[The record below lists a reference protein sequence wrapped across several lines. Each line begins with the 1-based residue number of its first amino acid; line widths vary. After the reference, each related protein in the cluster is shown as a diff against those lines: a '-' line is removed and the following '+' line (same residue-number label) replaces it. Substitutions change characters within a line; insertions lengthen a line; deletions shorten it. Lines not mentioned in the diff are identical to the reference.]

1 MFSLNPLCSQACQVY
16 SLIWL
21 GYSFIP
27 KGIYDWYIS
36 FHPYYDCFD
45 DQRYNEV
52 DDVEL
57 LVHYVG
63 RNANEVVGD
72 VNA

>member
-1 MFSLNPLCSQACQVY
+1 MGLVRKERN
-16 SLIWL
+16 
-21 GYSFIP
+21 
-27 KGIYDWYIS
+27 
-36 FHPYYDCFD
+36 YDCFD

-63 RNANEVVGD
+63 RNANEVADD

>member
-1 MFSLNPLCSQACQVY
+1 MFCSSWEESLSCAADGLVGMVRKERN
-16 SLIWL
+16 
-21 GYSFIP
+21 
-27 KGIYDWYIS
+27 
-36 FHPYYDCFD
+36 YDCFD

-63 RNANEVVGD
+63 RNANEVAGD